1 MGRTTPYILEA
12 YGEWG
17 SMCEREE
24 TLVKIEPGLTGV
36 PQRIDRQMFQ
46 LTFIALYNAQF
57 RPGKSVL

>member
-1 MGRTTPYILEA
+1 
-12 YGEWG
+12 
-17 SMCEREE
+17 MCEREE

-36 PQRIDRQMFQ
+36 PQRIYRQMFQ